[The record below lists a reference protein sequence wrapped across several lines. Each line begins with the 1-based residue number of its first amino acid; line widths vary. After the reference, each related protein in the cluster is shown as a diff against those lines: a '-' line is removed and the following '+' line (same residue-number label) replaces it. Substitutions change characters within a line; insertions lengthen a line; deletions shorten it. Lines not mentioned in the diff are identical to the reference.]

1 MLPLEIQKLM
11 KRKGQSDAA
20 GNIIYNFMVHFH
32 QPYSE
37 IMQIPMPIALAM
49 LERLEKENKEMEK
62 ANKKAGKK

>member
-11 KRKGQSDAA
+11 KRKEHSDAA

-37 IMQIPMPIALAM
+37 IMRIPMPVALEM
-49 LERLEKENKEMEK
+49 LKRLDKENKNIEKENKRI
-62 ANKKAGKK
+62 KK